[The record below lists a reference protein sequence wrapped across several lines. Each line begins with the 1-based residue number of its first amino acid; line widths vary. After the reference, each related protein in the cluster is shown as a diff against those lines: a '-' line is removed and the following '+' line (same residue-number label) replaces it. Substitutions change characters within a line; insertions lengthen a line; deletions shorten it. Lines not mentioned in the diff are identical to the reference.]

1 MCNILFTSNW
11 FYDIILLRKREKS
24 IDSEVSKNMILNN
37 FKFDLIKDNK
47 EFTKRYKEVLKNTGE
62 FELYYGISETEEVW
76 DMIDLA
82 HPLYYSISLDN
93 TYIGYIGF
101 STYDEI
107 IYEPE
112 IYLFPEYRNKGY
124 GTKILSYFIDTL
136 SSIGID
142 DKIIK
147 NFSAD
152 VRVENLASQKMIM
165 NCGFIEEDCIGWI
178 VHIENKDN
186 NMIPVKSYKLSL

>member
-1 MCNILFTSNW
+1 
-11 FYDIILLRKREKS
+11 
-24 IDSEVSKNMILNN
+24 MILDN
-37 FKFDLIKDNK
+37 FKFNLIKEDSK
-47 EFTKRYKEVLKNTGE
+47 FIKQFKKILKDAGE
-62 FELYYGISETEEVW
+62 FELYYGIPETEKVW
-76 DMIDLA
+76 SMIDLV
-82 HPLYYSISLDN
+82 HPLFYFISLDN

-136 SSIGID
+136 SSVGID
-142 DKIIK
+142 GKIIK
-147 NFSAD
+147 NFRTD
-152 VRVENLASQKMIM
+152 VRVENLVSQKMIM

-178 VHIENKDN
+178 VHIENEDN
-186 NMIPVKSYKLSL
+186 SMIPVKSYKLSL